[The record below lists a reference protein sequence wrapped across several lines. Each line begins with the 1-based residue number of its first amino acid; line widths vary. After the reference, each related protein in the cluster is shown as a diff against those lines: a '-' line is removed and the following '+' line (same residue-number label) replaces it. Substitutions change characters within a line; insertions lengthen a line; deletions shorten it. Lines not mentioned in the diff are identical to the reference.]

1 MKTVKAGLVVAALAA
16 QWSLADGPPVGLA
29 SAQHGQVGAGPSMPP
44 RHPDAAPATGQ
55 TAASNGAVA
64 LHVPVT
70 P

>member
-16 QWSLADGPPVGLA
+16 QWSLADGPPVGF
-29 SAQHGQVGAGPSMPP
+29 SSVQRGQVEAGPSVPP
-44 RHPDAAPATGQ
+44 GHPGAAPTSGE
-55 TAASNGAVA
+55 TAASKGAVA